1 MLILSMLL
9 IITTTVLQTSEVSCV
24 STKLFPSS
32 LKILRSLLTFPS
44 RARFKQLLC
53 PVIVSPLSLE
63 EFKQNMKGHSVMT
76 LSRALNFRL
85 TFKLKNPRVHAN
97 PMSFLRSDL
106 KNKVRK

>member
-9 IITTTVLQTSEVSCV
+9 IISTTVLQTSEVSCV

-44 RARFKQLLC
+44 GARFKQLLC
-53 PVIVSPLSLE
+53 PVTVSPVSLE